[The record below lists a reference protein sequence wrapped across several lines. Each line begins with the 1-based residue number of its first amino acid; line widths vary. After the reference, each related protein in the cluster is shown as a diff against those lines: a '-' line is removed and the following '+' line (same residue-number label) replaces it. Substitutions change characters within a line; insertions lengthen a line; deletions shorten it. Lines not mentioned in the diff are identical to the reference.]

1 MAINTQKVIVGGVAA
16 GVVVGAV
23 DYVLNGILL
32 AEQNEAALNA
42 LNPDLAANLEGGAFI
57 AFGVVATLVFGIL
70 MAWTYAAMRPR
81 FGAGAK
87 TAVLAAI
94 QLWCI
99 ITLIF
104 AGMSFG
110 GMFTW
115 SYFAMGSVIA
125 AVELLI
131 GTNVAGYLY
140 SEAVTSGDRDDTNPL
155 GV

>member
-16 GVVVGAV
+16 GVAVGVV

-32 AEQNEAALNA
+32 AEQNDAAMSA
-42 LNPDLAANLEGGAFI
+42 LSPDIASSMAGGTFVVGALVI
-57 AFGVVATLVFGIL
+57 ALLIGIVV
-70 MAWTYAAMRPR
+70 AWTYALMRPR
-81 FGAGAK
+81 YGAGPK
-87 TAVLAAI
+87 TAVYAAVQI
-94 QLWCI
+94 WSI

-104 AGMSFG
+104 AGMTFA

-115 SYFAMGSVIA
+115 SYFALGSVIT

-140 SEAVTSGDRDDTNPL
+140 SEE
-155 GV
+155 

>member
-1 MAINTQKVIVGGVAA
+1 MAINTRKVIVGGVAA

-23 DYVLNGILL
+23 DYVVNGILL

-42 LNPDLAANLEGGAFI
+42 LNPDLVANMEGGAFI
-57 AFGVVATLVFGIL
+57 AIGIVLSLVFGIL
-70 MAWTYAAMRPR
+70 IAWTYALMRPR
-81 FGAGAK
+81 YGAGAK
-87 TAVLAAI
+87 TVVFAAI
-94 QLWCI
+94 QIWCV

-104 AGMSFG
+104 AGMSFV

-115 SYFAMGSVIA
+115 NYFALGTVIG

-140 SEAVTSGDRDDTNPL
+140 TEG
-155 GV
+155 